1 VYPLW
6 PSHEDSRRPDADT
19 YTANGNAA
27 FWEENMT
34 ALEQTLT
41 RITELA
47 DALDRRAASS
57 TPKTIQE
64 WQRYRKDTY
73 MLARQAR
80 DFVTAASCTSR
91 DATHTLIH
99 AQQAIQ
105 DLEEALQGLPGG
117 LQA

>member
-1 VYPLW
+1 
-6 PSHEDSRRPDADT
+6 
-19 YTANGNAA
+19 
-27 FWEENMT
+27 MT
-34 ALEQTLT
+34 ALEQTLA
-41 RITELA
+41 RVTELA
-47 DALDRRAASS
+47 DALERRAASS

-80 DFVTAASCTSR
+80 DFVAAVKVDFSR
-91 DATHTLIH
+91 RRENLIH

-117 LQA
+117 MQA

>member
-1 VYPLW
+1 
-6 PSHEDSRRPDADT
+6 
-19 YTANGNAA
+19 
-27 FWEENMT
+27 MT
-34 ALEQTLT
+34 ALELTLT
-41 RITELA
+41 RITDLA

-91 DATHTLIH
+91 DATHTLID

-117 LQA
+117 MQA